1 MTYSTLSP
9 KYQVVI
15 PKEVRRR
22 VRLKP
27 GEQFV
32 VWTKGGVIYL
42 IPRLKLKAIEGIF
55 KGLDVRN
62 IRDEGERA

>member
-15 PKEVRRR
+15 PKEVRRQ

-27 GEQFV
+27 GERFV

-42 IPRLKLKAIEGIF
+42 IPTLKLKEIEGMF
-55 KGLDVRN
+55 KGMDLRN
-62 IRDEGERA
+62 IRDEGDRV